1 MRTAVGDRH
10 IHRALIENGWT
21 LGGETSGH
29 LLILDRTSTGDGLVS
44 ALQVL
49 EVMVRSGKTLRELK
63 QGMQKYPQ
71 TMINVPVASDAQARL
86 SGSERINEA
95 VRQVEAEMAGRGRV
109 ILRPSGTEPLIRVT
123 LEGADHKQVEQLA
136 EQLADT
142 VRSELGA

>member
-10 IHRALIENGWT
+10 IHRALIESGWT

-49 EVMVRSGKTLRELK
+49 ELMVRSGKTLRELK

-71 TMINVPVASDAQARL
+71 TMINVPVATDAQARL
-86 SGSERINEA
+86 SASERINEA
-95 VRQVEAEMAGRGRV
+95 VRQVETEMAGHGRV

-123 LEGADHKQVEQLA
+123 LEGADQKQVEQLA

-142 VRSELGA
+142 VRAELGA